1 MDTARAYA
9 FAWRVAGRVPGP
21 LLRGATNVAADVTW
35 LRRTA
40 GVRRLESNLTRVRPD
55 LTGRRLRR
63 TSRAG
68 MRSYLRYFGE
78 AFALSSSSPEQIS
91 ARVRGTGLENVRPE
105 LDEGRA
111 VLLAL
116 GHTGNWDLAGAWATA
131 HLAPVTT
138 VAERL
143 EPEELFQE
151 FVAFREG
158 LGMTILPLTGGG
170 DVFRSLVVAARRGPR
185 LIPLLADRD
194 LTARGVEVD
203 FGGGR
208 ARVAAGPASL
218 AAATGAP
225 LVPVLLR
232 YERLTGARRR
242 AAGTPWGLVI
252 EFHEAVAVPRDVPR
266 AEQVRVAT
274 QGWVD
279 RLVEG
284 IRRHPEDWHMLQ
296 RVFVE
301 DLDPARYAATV
312 AQADRT
318 KAEGTSGDGT
328 HGGGP
333 RPAGA
338 APGAVETADP
348 VGTVDPAAPV
358 GAEDAG

>member
-1 MDTARAYA
+1 MDVARAYA
-9 FAWRVAGRVPGP
+9 FAWRVAGHVPGP

-35 LRRTA
+35 LRRTS
-40 GVRRLESNLTRVRPD
+40 GVRRLESNLARVRPD

-78 AFALSSSSPEQIS
+78 AFALSSSSAEQIS
-91 ARVRGTGLENVRPE
+91 ARVRATGLEHVRA
-105 LDEGRA
+105 LDEDRS

-203 FGGGR
+203 FGGAR

-225 LVPVLLR
+225 LVPVMLR

-242 AAGTPWGLVI
+242 AAGTPWGLVL
-252 EFHEAVAVPRDVPR
+252 EFHAPVAVPQDVPR

-279 RLVEG
+279 ALVEG

-296 RVFVE
+296 RVFIE
-301 DLDPARYAATV
+301 DLDPDRYAATV
-312 AQADRT
+312 AQAGR
-318 KAEGTSGDGT
+318 AGS
-328 HGGGP
+328 
-333 RPAGA
+333 PAGS
-338 APGAVETADP
+338 GAVDE
-348 VGTVDPAAPV
+348 VGPAAPV